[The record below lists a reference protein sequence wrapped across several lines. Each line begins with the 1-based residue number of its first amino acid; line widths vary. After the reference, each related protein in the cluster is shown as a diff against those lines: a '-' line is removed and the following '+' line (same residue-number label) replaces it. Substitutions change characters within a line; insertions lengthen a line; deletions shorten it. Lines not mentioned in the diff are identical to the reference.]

1 MNAGTFGFKQIPGYE
16 TDNPDGHE
24 AWHWENLTG
33 GGSTDGSGNYT
44 APTTGSTTQTGSDS
58 GGSNTGGT
66 DTANQ
71 TAEPTVDA
79 KTEYLSAQKMAEFF
93 AQKLG
98 IFGNYAK
105 DADEMG
111 SGSPSQGVFDPT
123 PPQAPPSVAPPAPQ
137 PSTPVSDLKPVK
149 TDETEALNTKID
161 KLSTLSVDKT
171 RREKEPKTNQLMVA
185 VQPDVQT
192 QVISC
197 GKTKTHRG
205 TSAAPYRNG

>member
-1 MNAGTFGFKQIPGYE
+1 
-16 TDNPDGHE
+16 
-24 AWHWENLTG
+24 
-33 GGSTDGSGNYT
+33 
-44 APTTGSTTQTGSDS
+44 
-58 GGSNTGGT
+58 
-66 DTANQ
+66 
-71 TAEPTVDA
+71 
-79 KTEYLSAQKMAEFF
+79 MAEFF

-185 VQPDVQT
+185 VQPVVQT
-192 QVISC
+192 QVIGG
-197 GKTKTHRG
+197 GKKQ
-205 TSAAPYRNG
+205 SAGGPSASPLLNG